1 MDTPVRKIPAS
12 IRSPEGVER
21 YNNLQMLHHNIFER
35 TEESESASLPDLATH
50 ASGILGLTVEP
61 TE

>member
-1 MDTPVRKIPAS
+1 MRL
-12 IRSPEGVER
+12 PESVER
-21 YNNLQMLHHNIFER
+21 YNYLQELHHNIFER
-35 TEESESASLPDLATH
+35 TEESESASLAELATH